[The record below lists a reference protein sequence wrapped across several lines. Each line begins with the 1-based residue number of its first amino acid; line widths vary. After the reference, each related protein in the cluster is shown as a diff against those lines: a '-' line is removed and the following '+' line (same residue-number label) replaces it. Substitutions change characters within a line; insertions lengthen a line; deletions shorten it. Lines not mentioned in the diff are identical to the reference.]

1 MKKFKRVML
10 AMVVTLSLTAISAL
24 AQDDDPYSDQATAPD
39 QSEAPG
45 QQPSQPPL
53 SDRSDQ
59 NDPPGRAARLQ
70 YMSGSVSIQP
80 RGTEDWVAG
89 SLNRPLT
96 IADNVWT
103 DKESRAELNVGTG
116 ILRMGDE
123 TSLTLTNV
131 SDNTVQVELHQGT
144 LYLHVRRLFGG
155 ETYEIDTPNTAFTVQ
170 KSGSYR
176 VDVDPNGDA
185 TVVTVRKGEGDATGQ
200 GPAVRIKSNEQVKFT
215 DATSMTHSEAE
226 APPYDG
232 FDDWCAVRDKRED
245 SSLSERYVAR
255 GTVGYEDLDDYG
267 VWREEPQYGHI
278 WVPVTAPGWAPY
290 QFGHWIWV
298 EPWGWTWVDDA
309 PWGYAPFHYGRWVYT
324 SGYWGW
330 SPGPIY
336 ARPVYAPA
344 LVAWFGGPGWGVN
357 FGFGAGGGLGWCA
370 LGWGEPFY
378 PWYHGGY
385 NYFRGVNVSNTR
397 IVNVNNYWGHQP
409 NRFGNGGYRY
419 ANMRAPGGIT
429 TAPIRNLQNGVPM
442 RGTAVRMS
450 ARDFTNAPMGR
461 VGVTPTRNAM
471 LGAHAGQRAAAP
483 PARSG
488 MRPVVSR
495 MSPPA
500 SFNRGRVAAG
510 GQKPFAGRN
519 GPLTPSRIIPH
530 GPESASGRVPSP
542 AVRGTSRPAE
552 NNVRQPMNAAEA
564 GRSNS
569 PQMGRNVPRP
579 PMSGMQQ
586 SRGTEPRGPERSNGG
601 QQSRG
606 MQPSAGSQP
615 SRGMQASRGP
625 ESNGPES
632 RGGFSNRPREGSV
645 PRPPAGFGSRS
656 GQNGASQAESR
667 PGMGSYGNRPN
678 TGVPRPSGPVRPAS
692 QSERSGGGWTS
703 SRGSDSSPAYR
714 GGGNNSP
721 RASEPARSSARPSY
735 RNASP
740 SYRGS
745 APADRGSSPSYGGS
759 SPSYRSGPSYGGGSP
774 SYRSNPSYGGGSPSY
789 RSAPSYG
796 GGSPSYRSAPSHG
809 GGSPSYRSAPSYG
822 GGGSYRG
829 GGSSAP
835 SSHGGGGGGGGSR
848 GGNSGGG
855 AGGRSSSGGHGGRR

>member
-1 MKKFKRVML
+1 MKSLKRVML
-10 AMVVTLSLTAISAL
+10 AMFLTLSLTAISAL
-24 AQDDDPYSDQATAPD
+24 AQDEEAYPDQDQVQDQAPVQD
-39 QSEAPG
+39 QQA
-45 QQPSQPPL
+45 SQPAQ
-53 SDRSDQ
+53 SDQ

-116 ILRMGDE
+116 VMRMGDE

-131 SDNTVQVELHQGT
+131 SDSTVQVELHQGT
-144 LYLHVRRLFGG
+144 LDVHVRHLFGG
-155 ETYEIDTPNTAFTVQ
+155 EIYEIDTPNAAFTIQ
-170 KSGSYR
+170 KSGVYR

-185 TVVTVRKGEGDATGQ
+185 TVVTVRKGDGDATGQ
-200 GPAVRIKSNEQVKFT
+200 GPAVRVKSNQQVRFT
-215 DATSMTHSEAE
+215 DGTSLTHSVAE

-245 SSLSERYVAR
+245 SSLSARYVAP

-267 VWREEPQYGHI
+267 VWREEPMYGHV
-278 WVPVTAPGWAPY
+278 WVPVVAPGWAPY
-290 QFGHWIWV
+290 QAGHWIWV

-324 SGYWGW
+324 GGNWGW
-330 SPGPIY
+330 APGPIY

-397 IVNVNNYWGHQP
+397 IVNIHNYWGHPP
-409 NRFGNGGYRY
+409 NRLGGGNFHY

-429 TAPIRNLQNGVPM
+429 TAPVRTLQNGMAV

-450 ARDFTNAPMGR
+450 ARDFAGAPMGR

-471 LGAHAGQRAAAP
+471 LGVHAGQRAAAP
-483 PARSG
+483 PSRSG
-488 MRPVVSR
+488 MRPVVAR
-495 MSPPA
+495 MNPPA
-500 SFNRGRVAAG
+500 SFNRGGTAVG

-519 GPLTPSRIIPH
+519 EPLTPSRMIPH

-542 AVRGTSRPAE
+542 AVRGTVARPAE
-552 NNVRQPMNAAEA
+552 NKVQRPGMNGAEG

-569 PQMGRNVPRP
+569 PQRPVMNNTQGDRENNPQIAHNVPRP
-579 PMSGMQQ
+579 PVG
-586 SRGTEPRGPERSNGG
+586 
-601 QQSRG
+601 G
-606 MQPSAGSQP
+606 MQPSRTP
-615 SRGMQASRGP
+615 ESRGP
-625 ESNGPES
+625 ASNGPQS
-632 RGGFSNRPREGSV
+632 RGGFSPSPAERSV
-645 PRPPAGFGSRS
+645 PRPPANFGGSARENSPSMTSR
-656 GQNGASQAESR
+656 GESR
-667 PGMGSYGNRPN
+667 PGMGSYGNRPS
-678 TGVPRPSGPVRPAS
+678 TAVPRPTGPVRPAS
-692 QSERSGGGWTS
+692 QSERSTGNGGWAS
-703 SRGSDSSPAYR
+703 NRGASASPEYRGSNSSPAYR
-714 GGGNNSP
+714 GGSNSP
-721 RASEPARSSARPSY
+721 SRGDSSRNSAPTSY
-735 RNASP
+735 RNS
-740 SYRGS
+740 G
-745 APADRGSSPSYGGS
+745 PSYGGS
-759 SPSYRSGPSYGGGSP
+759 GSGNRGGSPYGGGSP
-774 SYRSNPSYGGGSPSY
+774 SYRSTPSYRSVPSYGGGSPSY

-796 GGSPSYRSAPSHG
+796 GGSPSYRSAPS
-809 GGSPSYRSAPSYG
+809 Y
-822 GGGSYRG
+822 
-829 GGSSAP
+829 
-835 SSHGGGGGGGGSR
+835 GGGGGSR
-848 GGNSGGG
+848 GSAAPSYHGGGGGASSSRGGGGNSGGG
-855 AGGRSSSGGHGGRR
+855 GGGRSSSGGGHGGHR

>member
-1 MKKFKRVML
+1 
-10 AMVVTLSLTAISAL
+10 
-24 AQDDDPYSDQATAPD
+24 
-39 QSEAPG
+39 
-45 QQPSQPPL
+45 
-53 SDRSDQ
+53 
-59 NDPPGRAARLQ
+59 
-70 YMSGSVSIQP
+70 MSGSVSIQP

-116 ILRMGDE
+116 VLRMGDE

-245 SSLSERYVAR
+245 SSLSARYVAP

-267 VWREEPQYGHI
+267 VWREEPPYGHV
-278 WVPVTAPGWAPY
+278 WVPVVAPGWAPY

-397 IVNVNNYWGHQP
+397 IVNVNNYWGHAAKPVWQWRLP
-409 NRFGNGGYRY
+409 LCQHAGSGRNHDRSDPHPAEWRTHARNGS
-419 ANMRAPGGIT
+419 AN
-429 TAPIRNLQNGVPM
+429 V
-442 RGTAVRMS
+442 S
-450 ARDFTNAPMGR
+450 ARFYERTHGSSWRDSYA
-461 VGVTPTRNAM
+461 
-471 LGAHAGQRAAAP
+471 QRD
-483 PARSG
+483 
-488 MRPVVSR
+488 
-495 MSPPA
+495 
-500 SFNRGRVAAG
+500 
-510 GQKPFAGRN
+510 
-519 GPLTPSRIIPH
+519 
-530 GPESASGRVPSP
+530 
-542 AVRGTSRPAE
+542 
-552 NNVRQPMNAAEA
+552 A
-564 GRSNS
+564 GRSCGS
-569 PQMGRNVPRP
+569 TRCGS
-579 PMSGMQQ
+579 SG
-586 SRGTEPRGPERSNGG
+586 EK
-601 QQSRG
+601 
-606 MQPSAGSQP
+606 
-615 SRGMQASRGP
+615 
-625 ESNGPES
+625 
-632 RGGFSNRPREGSV
+632 
-645 PRPPAGFGSRS
+645 
-656 GQNGASQAESR
+656 
-667 PGMGSYGNRPN
+667 
-678 TGVPRPSGPVRPAS
+678 
-692 QSERSGGGWTS
+692 
-703 SRGSDSSPAYR
+703 
-714 GGGNNSP
+714 
-721 RASEPARSSARPSY
+721 
-735 RNASP
+735 RNAP
-740 SYRGS
+740 GRF
-745 APADRGSSPSYGGS
+745 ADVAARQL
-759 SPSYRSGPSYGGGSP
+759 
-774 SYRSNPSYGGGSPSY
+774 
-789 RSAPSYG
+789 
-796 GGSPSYRSAPSHG
+796 
-809 GGSPSYRSAPSYG
+809 
-822 GGGSYRG
+822 
-829 GGSSAP
+829 
-835 SSHGGGGGGGGSR
+835 
-848 GGNSGGG
+848 
-855 AGGRSSSGGHGGRR
+855 